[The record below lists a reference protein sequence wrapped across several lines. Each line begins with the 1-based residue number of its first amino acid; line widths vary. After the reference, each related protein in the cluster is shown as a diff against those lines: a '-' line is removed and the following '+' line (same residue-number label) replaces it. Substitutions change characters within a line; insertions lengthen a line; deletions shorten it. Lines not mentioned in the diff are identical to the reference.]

1 MCSQYLNRFPI
12 ASTELPPRLRGLLEP
27 VSDNPLTQVEVA
39 TRYDVDQHGPAR
51 EYVHM
56 VMAMARDPGIALADV
71 KSTSECGVVAFSTP
85 DVCHRGGL
93 SGFNP
98 TASGLDYIV
107 ASSLNGSFY
116 SYNLADH
123 VWMTLGL
130 SPRCLGGDLQQL
142 AYDDLSQPAFG
153 VVSGDVSTEYYYAP
167 KRNVRWLM
175 SNEYLRRYLWM
186 HGAYGV
192 RIFFYEALL
201 PDSPPLR
208 GAMAGES
215 HVKSEPAGEWYA
227 FDLRE
232 HDGRLLLQVW
242 AVVVAVPPEQCPLP
256 SADGLVWPGVNGP
269 MTRDRANALTDVVPV
284 YLDDRFLERYEQN
297 SLFDTV
303 PQRVNGDWLC
313 SPSYVGQWGFS
324 ECRRL
329 GRNMVTL
336 PMRELYKPKPDRE
349 ILHARD
355 HALDSAAT
363 AQFDP
368 QEEHVVSKTQ
378 RLVDELLDLGDDLGR
393 LADKIG
399 VSKPTDPVFGLR
411 RAELQADGWR
421 NHPEIR
427 RLAQV
432 SPLDMTEQA
441 FLARC
446 KNLHELW
453 QRIPNGFLRKLVSSA
468 GHARAAINELGSLK
482 LLQALA
488 NILERLNDNAEEVD
502 GFGTDAQ
509 DDDLTARN
517 PAVSPLFVNNELRIA
532 DAHGAGD
539 VRQAL
544 VAFGF
549 DIAALQEGYG
559 RALDHVFDGVI
570 DAFSRINAELSALL
584 HRAP

>member
-1 MCSQYLNRFPI
+1 MCSQYLKRFPI
-12 ASTELPPRLRGLLEP
+12 ASTELPSRLRGLLEP

-39 TRYDVDQHGPAR
+39 TRYDVDQHGLAR

-56 VMAMARDPGIALADV
+56 VLAMAPDPGIALADV
-71 KSTSECGVVAFSTP
+71 KSTSECGVVSFSTP

-107 ASSLNGSFY
+107 ASSGNGSFY
-116 SYNLADH
+116 SYNLAEK

-130 SPRCLGGDLQQL
+130 SSRCLGGDLQQVV
-142 AYDDLSQPAFG
+142 YDDLALPAFG
-153 VVSGDVSTEYYYAP
+153 VAEGEVSTEYHYSP
-167 KRNVRWLM
+167 KRNVRWLI

-201 PDSPPLR
+201 PDSPALR
-208 GAMAGES
+208 AVMAGRS

-242 AVVVAVPPEQCPLP
+242 AIVVAVPPEQCPLP
-256 SADGLVWPGVNGP
+256 SADGLVWPGVNSP

-303 PQRVNGDWLC
+303 PHRVNGDWLC
-313 SPSYVGQWGFS
+313 SPSYRGQWAFS

-329 GRNMVTL
+329 GRNILRV

-349 ILHARD
+349 ILHARA
-355 HALDSAAT
+355 HALDPADV
-363 AQFDP
+363 AQYDSF
-368 QEEHVVSKTQ
+368 EEHVVSKTQ

-399 VSKPTDPVFGLR
+399 VSKPTDPVFGFH
-411 RAELQADGWR
+411 RAELKANSWL

-427 RLAQV
+427 RLGQV

-446 KNLHELW
+446 KSLHELW
-453 QRIPNGFLRKLVSSA
+453 QRIPNGFLRQLVAGA
-468 GHARAAINELGSLK
+468 GHTRAEIKDLRSLK
-482 LLQALA
+482 LLQALS
-488 NILERLNDNAEEVD
+488 NILERLNANAEEVD
-502 GFGTDAQ
+502 AFGTDAQ
-509 DDDLTARN
+509 ADDLTARN
-517 PAVSPLFVNNELRIA
+517 PAVSPLFVNNDLRIV

-539 VRQAL
+539 VPQAL
-544 VAFGF
+544 VALGF

-559 RALDHVFDGVI
+559 RAMDHVFDKVI
-570 DAFSRINAELSALL
+570 YAFSHINAELSALL